1 MSLSE
6 ILNNEKY
13 WNAII
18 WLKAAGQKLYGDHF
32 QIIDEDHEVICK
44 LLAYFFQDELVAS
57 MFNLSLRKGILL
69 TGPIGCGKTS
79 LLSLMR
85 YFEPT
90 NSRFIVKPCR
100 DVSFEFIR
108 EGYNTIQKYTH
119 NSFKSFLP
127 IVYCFDDLGA
137 ENNLKLFG
145 NDCNVMAEVLLSRYD
160 LFVNRKLLTHV
171 TTNLSAGEIELIYGN
186 RVRSRMREQ
195 FNLIAFSSVSKDKR
209 M

>member
-1 MSLSE
+1 MNLSE

-18 WLKAAGQKLYGDHF
+18 WLRAMGQKLYGNHF
-32 QIIDEDHEVICK
+32 QIIAEDHEVICK
-44 LLAYFFQDELVAS
+44 LLAYFFQDQSAAN

-69 TGPIGCGKTS
+69 TGPIGCGKTT

-90 NSRFIVKPCR
+90 NGRFIVKPCR

-108 EGYNTIQKYTH
+108 EGYITIQKYTQ
-119 NSFKSFLP
+119 NSFKSFQP
-127 IVYCFDDLGA
+127 IVYCFDDLGT
-137 ENNLKLFG
+137 EKSIKLFG

-160 LFVNRKLLTHV
+160 LFVNRKLLTHL
-171 TTNLSAGEIELIYGN
+171 TTNLSASEIEQIYGN
-186 RVRSRMREQ
+186 RIRSRMREQ
-195 FNLIAFSSVSKDKR
+195 FNLIAFSSNSKDKR
-209 M
+209 F